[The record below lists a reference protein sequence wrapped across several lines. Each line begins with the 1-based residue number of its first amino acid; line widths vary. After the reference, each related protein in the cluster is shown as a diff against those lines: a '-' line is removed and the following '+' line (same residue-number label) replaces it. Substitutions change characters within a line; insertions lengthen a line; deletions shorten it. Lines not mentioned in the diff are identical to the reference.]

1 MIRLKIKEAGHTIAI
16 PGMSVFRSPVNLD
29 ISKLDIRIVSMYL
42 KTSGITKYEIVAENN
57 EGAKEVYTQKD
68 FSPPKKRKTKTK
80 KDSRSDAR
88 FEKLE
93 KMMEIILE
101 REVRNDSSNEEQ
113 IYNKLDKLEKLV
125 KTGAVIRDVQ
135 KEDFENSDPEIE
147 ELDSFIPEVDI
158 SGMKL
163 NSDNIKTV
171 KQDSDELEDAADML
185 SGLTRRG

>member
-1 MIRLKIKEAGHTIAI
+1 
-16 PGMSVFRSPVNLD
+16 
-29 ISKLDIRIVSMYL
+29 MYL
-42 KTSGITKYEIVAENN
+42 KTSGITKYEIVAEND

-68 FSPPKKRKTKTK
+68 FNLPKKRKPKTK
-80 KDSRSDAR
+80 KESRSDAR

-93 KMMEIILE
+93 KMMEVLLS
-101 REVRNDSSNEEQ
+101 REVGNDSSNEEQ

-125 KTGAVIRDVQ
+125 KTGGGTRPVQ
-135 KEDFENSDPEIE
+135 TKDFENLDPEIE

-171 KQDSDELEDAADML
+171 EQDNDDLEDAADML